1 MSTENIVIT
10 IREDGSREVARNIRS
25 VGSESASAQRSVNA
39 LKSALAALGG
49 ALALNE
55 LKRYADAWTQ
65 LQGKVNIFAHSAQET
80 AAVMDRLYKIAQN
93 TRQPLTGVG
102 DAFHQMSIAGAALGA
117 SQEQLLTATEAVG
130 KALAVQGTSAQTAR
144 GGIIQFG
151 QAMNEGIV
159 RAQEYNSMINAMP
172 LVLKAVAQNLDG
184 VDGSL
189 AKLRKRMLE
198 GKLYSK
204 DFFEALQKGNGYLTE
219 LFERSG
225 KTIDQAFTILDN
237 AMTRYVGQLNEATG
251 FTRTFYSVAE
261 FLADNINHVANAL
274 ITVASPFILQGLI
287 AVANSLRL
295 MAIYAAANPYVA
307 LAAALTMVVTALT
320 LYRNEIILLEKDQV
334 SLGDYMN
341 ATWEIAG
348 EKVSELSDWIGE
360 ALPRAIEKA
369 MGNIVGFQVSW
380 TDLSAVVKDIMNL
393 WIGWFASLPK
403 LFLAAWRVIPDAL
416 YNIFATAF
424 NAIKGL
430 VSNNIN
436 SIVGLINPILEK
448 ANIGGIAEV
457 QFEETK
463 PRIVKSWSELADEMS
478 NIIKEGAGTD
488 YFKLAGDELDKL
500 SARATEIA
508 KKRHA
513 EDAQRKK
520 DFDLTGA
527 LGNGE
532 DFAASDKGAD
542 KAAKALL
549 RLEKQL
555 ASVVSAA
562 SPAEGA
568 MLKLKFAEDVLEQS
582 LAKGLL
588 TREQY
593 NKYLALTKQ
602 HYAEVADPLGELNK
616 RLDDEAA
623 ALMLNARAREVE
635 SQALAARRALMEK
648 GAYVDEKDLQNLRD
662 RYAALQTLSEAIKT
676 QDSILAAS
684 VEKRRQ
690 FIVQLQAIKD
700 LMADPNNGFSSSD
713 AQEAL
718 YNVNPQLFAG
728 TDAYVDHVKKQY
740 ADMFEQINQ
749 MRQADLISEEQAN
762 QMRMG
767 QTEALKQ
774 AIIQAEVESAQ
785 ARLAMNQG
793 DWADSMLNSA
803 SRVLQGFQSLQ
814 LGISNAFGDLFTN
827 LTDGFATA
835 FSRAIVYGEDL
846 GDALKNVAAQAIQ
859 QLIAALIKLGI
870 QWAIQAAL
878 ANSLGASSLIA
889 SIGMATATATAWAPA
904 AAMVSL
910 GTMGANGPLA
920 AASIGSTVA
929 LSQGLALS
937 GMAHDGMDYI
947 PREGTWLLDEGERV
961 VDKRTNADLK
971 SYLSNANQGAQM
983 GSARAN
989 NVVPIMN
996 VAIYNNASDQ
1006 VGVSTRQGED
1016 DEGNPQLEVIIS
1028 EVEGALAG
1036 RMASGSGPLHKATQ
1050 TAFNLKPAARS

>member
-1 MSTENIVIT
+1 MTTENIVIT

-25 VGSESASAQRSVNA
+25 VGSESSSAQRSVNA
-39 LKSALAALGG
+39 LKSALVGLGG
-49 ALALNE
+49 ALALSE
-55 LKRYADAWTQ
+55 LKQYADIWTQ
-65 LQGKVNIFAHSAQET
+65 VQGKVNIFTHSAQET
-80 AAVMDRLYKIAQN
+80 ATVMERLYRIAQD
-93 TRQPLTGVG
+93 TRQPIDGVG
-102 DAFHQMSIAGAALGA
+102 NSFHQLSIAGSALGA
-117 SQEQLLTATEAVG
+117 SQEQLLTFTQAVG
-130 KALAVQGTSAQTAR
+130 NALAVQGTSANTAR
-144 GGIIQFG
+144 GGILQLG

-172 LVLKAVAQNLDG
+172 IVLKTVANNLDG

-189 AKLRKRMLE
+189 AKLRQRMLE

-204 DFFEALQKGNGYLTE
+204 DFFDALLKGAPE
-219 LFERSG
+219 LAALFDKSG
-225 KTIDQAFTILDN
+225 KTIDQSLTIIQN
-237 AMTRYVGQLNEATG
+237 ALIKYVGQLNEATG
-251 FTRTFYSVAE
+251 AGQAFYEVAR
-261 FLADNINHVANAL
+261 FIADNMDDLAKGLVI
-274 ITVASPFILQGLI
+274 VASPFILQGLI
-287 AVANSLRL
+287 AVGAALRN

-307 LAAALTMVVTALT
+307 LAAAITMVATALA
-320 LYRNEIILLEKDQV
+320 LYRNEIILVEKDQI

-341 ATWEIAG
+341 ASWELAG
-348 EKVSELSDWIGE
+348 EKISELSNWIGNT
-360 ALPRAIEKA
+360 LPGAIEKA
-369 MGNIVGFQVSW
+369 MGNIVGFRVSFEGLGDVAK
-380 TDLSAVVKDIMNL
+380 TVINSM
-393 WIGWFASLPK
+393 IGWFAGLPK
-403 LFLAAWRVIPDAL
+403 LFLAAWQVIPDAL

-424 NAIKGL
+424 NSIKGL
-430 VSNNIN
+430 VANNLN
-436 SIVGLINPILEK
+436 TIVGLINPILEK
-448 ANIGGIAEV
+448 ANIGQIMEV

-463 PRIVKSWSELADEMS
+463 PRITKSWTELATEMAD
-478 NIIKEGAGTD
+478 IIKENNNVD
-488 YFKLAGDELDKL
+488 YLGDTYDELTKRALAFAKARQEAANVKPVDL
-500 SARATEIA
+500 S
-508 KKRHA
+508 
-513 EDAQRKK
+513 
-520 DFDLTGA
+520 GA
-527 LGNGE
+527 LGTGE
-532 DFAASDKGAD
+532 DFATGTTKGAE
-542 KAAKALL
+542 KAAKELL

-568 MLKLKFAEDVLEQS
+568 MLKLKFAEDILEKS
-582 LAKGLL
+582 LSKGLL
-588 TREQY
+588 TRDQY

-602 HYAEVADPLGELNK
+602 HYAEIADPLGELTK
-616 RLDDEAA
+616 KLDEEAA
-623 ALMLNARAREVE
+623 VLMLNARAREVE
-635 SQALAARRALMEK
+635 TQALAARRALMEK
-648 GAYVDEKDLQNLRD
+648 GAYVDEKELQNLRD

-684 VEKRRQ
+684 VEKRRE
-690 FIVQLQAIKD
+690 FIVQLKAIKD
-700 LMADPNNGFSSSD
+700 LMADPNNGFSDSD

-718 YNVNPQLFAG
+718 YNLNPQLFAG
-728 TDAYVDHVKKQY
+728 TDAYVEHVKKQY

-749 MRQADLISEEQAN
+749 MRQQDLITEEQAN

-774 AIIQAEVESAQ
+774 AIIQAEVEAAQ

-904 AAMVSL
+904 AAMVAL

-971 SYLSNANQGAQM
+971 SYLSSANQGDQ
-983 GSARAN
+983 GYSSKSN

-996 VAIYNNASDQ
+996 VAIYNTVSDQ

-1016 DEGNPQLEVIIS
+1016 DDGNPQLEVIIS

-1036 RMASGSGPLHKATQ
+1036 RMASGAGPLHKATQ